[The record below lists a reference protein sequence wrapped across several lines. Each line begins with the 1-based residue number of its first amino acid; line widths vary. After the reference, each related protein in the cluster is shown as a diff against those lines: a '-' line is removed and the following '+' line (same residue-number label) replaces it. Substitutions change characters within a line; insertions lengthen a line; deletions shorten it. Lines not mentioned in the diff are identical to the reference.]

1 MRYRNKKKNTISKL
15 SDIRVIATKIRE
27 KLSQKKDIYE
37 SLFFSRSLRD
47 RLKGVGYTASVVI
60 GKFRI
65 DHPNNKIRKN
75 VKRKDFDD
83 DEDFVIAKHEPL
95 HFWVLVDET
104 IHVDITADQF
114 SPECNECFKKDFTY
128 T

>member
-1 MRYRNKKKNTISKL
+1 MT
-15 SDIRVIATKIRE
+15 
-27 KLSQKKDIYE
+27 E
-37 SLFFSRSLRD
+37 SFSRYVY
-47 RLKGVGYTASVVI
+47 KCASVCVVPTLI
-60 GKFRI
+60 I
-65 DHPNNKIRKN
+65 NKIRKN

-114 SPECNECFKKDFTY
+114 SPECNECFKKIWIWRNEDSRHIFNNFFY
-128 T
+128 E